1 MTSKMV
7 PSNRRDQGRS
17 QMPESRPAS
26 LYKVANILARFWENK
41 EVDRRLA
48 HVTGRFWRNM
58 SNEIYSAT
66 NGSSKIIM
74 NVPPDLP
81 LGHYKFEAYVAKQ
94 ADDTMLISSVSL
106 VEVDPTVQVRDRE
119 VASNCDT
126 SVFLLTISIILLLI
140 GLIYKGV
147 KK

>member
-1 MTSKMV
+1 MT
-7 PSNRRDQGRS
+7 
-17 QMPESRPAS
+17 
-26 LYKVANILARFWENK
+26 
-41 EVDRRLA
+41 
-48 HVTGRFWRNM
+48 
-58 SNEIYSAT
+58 NEIYSAT
-66 NGSSKIIM
+66 NGASKIIM
-74 NVPPDLP
+74 SVPPDLP

-126 SVFLLTISIILLLI
+126 SVFLLTIAIVLLLI